1 MEKHT
6 AAPDAEALTV
16 ERPVRGADRNRSREN
31 TAGPA
36 AGDEVQVLPSLD
48 PGITLLDIEADRG
61 VPVIHSLVLD
71 ELLVSDGPAFW
82 VDANGY
88 ATTTSLARLAPS
100 MRLLDRIHVARG
112 FTAYQHYRAVSSVP
126 DAVKRSI
133 RAATRSEDD
142 THPKSGGDSDGDG
155 TPSILVA
162 PAIDAPY
169 RSEDALGEEQAET
182 LLTRSLAELTAIA
195 DTYDIPVLLTRT
207 TRGPHTTP
215 IESAASQQLTCES
228 TRMGPRFV
236 GDDFETLVYPVED
249 GQYYQTTFAYW
260 RQLLGTRA
268 AQVGIST
275 DSPGR
280 SPSPETGSVGTGIT
294 TDGKRP
300 SVTTDPMR
308 DAWSTATTA
317 SPREQ

>member
-6 AAPDAEALTV
+6 AVPDADALTV
-16 ERPVRGADRNRSREN
+16 DRPVRGADRNRAREG

-36 AGDEVQVLPSLD
+36 AGDEVQLLPSLD
-48 PGITLLDIEADRG
+48 PGITLVDIEADHG

-112 FTAYQHYRAVSSVP
+112 FTAYQHYGAVSGVP

-133 RAATRSEDD
+133 RTATRAEDD
-142 THPKSGGDSDGDG
+142 THPESGGDSDGDG
-155 TPSILVA
+155 TPSVLVA

-169 RSEDALGEEQAET
+169 RNEDALGEDHAET

-195 DTYDIPVLLTRT
+195 DAYDVPVLLTRT
-207 TRGPHTTP
+207 GRCPQTTP
-215 IESAASQQLTCES
+215 IDRVAAQHLTCES

-236 GDDFETLVYPVED
+236 GEDFETLVYPIED

-268 AQVGIST
+268 AQVGVATDAPGQST
-275 DSPGR
+275 G
-280 SPSPETGSVGTGIT
+280 PETGSVGTGIT
-294 TDGKRP
+294 ADGERP

-308 DAWSTATTA
+308 DALTTTATG
-317 SPREQ
+317 SGEQ